1 MVPVTVSG
9 TMTDSGSG
17 IDPASARF
25 AVTDSYGRVQ
35 PSGNVSVGPDG
46 SYAFTVSLEA
56 SRDGDDVSGRTY
68 TLSISAGDLAGNTG
82 SGSAIVTVPQDEGK

>member
-56 SRDGDDVSGRTY
+56 SRDGNDKSGRTY
-68 TLSISAGDLAGNTG
+68 TLSISVGDLAGNTG
-82 SGSAIVTVPQDEGK
+82 SGSAIVTVPHNKNQ